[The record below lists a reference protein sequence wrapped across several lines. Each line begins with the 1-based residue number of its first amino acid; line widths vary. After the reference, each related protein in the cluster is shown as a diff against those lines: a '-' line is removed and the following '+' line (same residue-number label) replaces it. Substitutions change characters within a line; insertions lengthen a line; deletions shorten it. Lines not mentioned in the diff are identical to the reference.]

1 MTTDENG
8 PAPVIYPPG
17 CDKAAALRAKYGVP
31 PGGLHPNRPTTT
43 PAGAG
48 GDMILANL
56 TTALQA
62 RNRAIGEA
70 NRPKAIA
77 AHADYMKGM
86 SLKAIQERHGLSR
99 TSLYGHWRALGLPYA
114 RLGEKRPTGEQ

>member
-43 PAGAG
+43 PKG
-48 GDMILANL
+48 GDITANL
-56 TTALQA
+56 LRAYQAKNDAITAV
-62 RNRAIGEA
+62 

-77 AHADYMKGM
+77 AHADYLAGM
-86 SLKAIQERHGLSR
+86 SLKAILKKHGLSR